1 MCIGGENLRD
11 KRLRIIA
18 ALFIFLYLLGD
29 GLFEAY
35 CLKLNKNDN
44 SNDALFIWVLF
55 YFCFFIHL
63 ECG

>member
-29 GLFEAY
+29 GLFEA
-35 CLKLNKNDN
+35 
-44 SNDALFIWVLF
+44 
-55 YFCFFIHL
+55 
-63 ECG
+63 